1 MTKQLAILSLAIILL
16 SCKGQYMMKN
26 ELSDADIDGIVSL
39 SEDGLPVYLTLTGK
53 QNGQMIKYL
62 LTNIDLYSIFF
73 KGYSFQK
80 EFPKALKKILSNQ
93 VKSDVYFSNP
103 ELSEYLIDFK
113 AYDQISS
120 SLKTTEIFAKYF
132 DANGVPL
139 YEQYPDYELN
149 VVLAILIDR
158 GIRVHEGKY
167 SKHVV
172 YLIP

>member
-103 ELSEYLIDFK
+103 ELSEYLRACLEHKFCYHRILDR
-113 AYDQISS
+113 IIW
-120 SLKTTEIFAKYF
+120 LFASKIH
-132 DANGVPL
+132 AA
-139 YEQYPDYELN
+139 ELSI
-149 VVLAILIDR
+149 VF
-158 GIRVHEGKY
+158 
-167 SKHVV
+167 S
-172 YLIP
+172 